1 MEEVVYFLGAGFSA
15 PFGIP
20 VMSKFLE
27 ESKNM
32 FSKNPD
38 DYKHLKRIFEKI
50 NKMDKINRFYS
61 MDVYN
66 IEDVLSILEMDERL
80 GRRKLKKSYI
90 RYIKDVI
97 EYYTPQLESESPMLN
112 DQDWYTRIFDSRGI
126 HGYMP
131 MNELQSNLGFFVS
144 SIHNLRFQREQRGSE
159 YIIQF
164 NRPPDF
170 QTHYSII
177 TLNYDLLL
185 ENICRFINKQYR
197 HSTNGVVTFATD
209 TYNTENPILAKL
221 HGSIEDTTIIPPTW
235 NKSTTEPKIRNAW
248 KLAYKALVEAN
259 YIRIIGY
266 SLPPTDNYIKY
277 LLSLAVMESFNLKKI
292 DVICKDDSEETVKKR
307 YESFIRF
314 KNYRFIN
321 GNVEDYLSRN
331 YGTCRST
338 VIPAVDPKEIVMNGL
353 EEAHEAFFRG

>member
-1 MEEVVYFLGAGFSA
+1 M
-15 PFGIP
+15 
-20 VMSKFLE
+20 LE
-27 ESKNM
+27 
-32 FSKNPD
+32 
-38 DYKHLKRIFEKI
+38 LR
-50 NKMDKINRFYS
+50 
-61 MDVYN
+61 
-66 IEDVLSILEMDERL
+66 
-80 GRRKLKKSYI
+80 
-90 RYIKDVI
+90 
-97 EYYTPQLESESPMLN
+97 
-112 DQDWYTRIFDSRGI
+112 
-126 HGYMP
+126 
-131 MNELQSNLGFFVS
+131 SNLGFFVA
-144 SIHNLRFQREQRGSE
+144 SIHNLRFQREQQGSE
-159 YIIQF
+159 YIVQF
-164 NRPPDF
+164 NRPPNC

-185 ENICRFINKQYR
+185 ENACRFINEHYK
-197 HSTNGVVTFATD
+197 HSTDGYITFAID
-209 TYNTENPILAKL
+209 THSIETEHSSNPILAKL
-221 HGSIEDTTIIPPTW
+221 HGSIETTIVPPTW
-235 NKSTTEPKIRNAW
+235 NKSEINPKILDAW
-248 KLAYKALVEAN
+248 KLAYKALVNAN

-266 SLPPTDNYIKY
+266 SLPPTDTYIKY